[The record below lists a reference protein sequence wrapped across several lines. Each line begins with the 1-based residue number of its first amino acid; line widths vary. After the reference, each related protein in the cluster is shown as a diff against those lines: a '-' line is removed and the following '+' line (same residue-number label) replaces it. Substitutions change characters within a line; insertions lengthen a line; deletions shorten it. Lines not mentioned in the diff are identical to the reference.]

1 MSTMFCPNCGKK
13 IKSITDICLAC
24 ETYIHEGDIIKTDYD
39 VHDIVFYKNKKHE
52 ITDIFLDDDFDVIIE
67 LDYGFDYVSED
78 EIV

>member
-1 MSTMFCPNCGKK
+1 MSTMFCPNCGNK
-13 IKSITDICLAC
+13 IKSTMDRCSAC
-24 ETYIHEGDIIKTDYD
+24 NHYIHKGDIIKTDFN
-39 VHDIVFYKNKKHE
+39 VHDIVLYKNKKHE